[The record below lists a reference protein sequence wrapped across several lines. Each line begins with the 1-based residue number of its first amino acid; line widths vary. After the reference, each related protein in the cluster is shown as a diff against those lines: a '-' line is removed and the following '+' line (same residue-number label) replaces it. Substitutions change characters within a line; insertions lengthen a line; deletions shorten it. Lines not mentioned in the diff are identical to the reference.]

1 MPSTSKIGLVR
12 LSQHPS
18 MTDTLLL
25 VFLSRRNHS
34 SEKESHLTSVM
45 DRARTRPR
53 FVKPCSSYRLIW
65 VLVRLPL
72 ASCVC
77 FSLAS
82 SFPQSNYPMNARI
95 TNFLLSTMLSTQTL
109 PFWLPQ
115 SLQPSGSH
123 WRQSRRRALCGVSW
137 VCALHSLT
145 FLCPSE
151 IDGDRKPDP
160 GARGRTE
167 HYRVRSALLE
177 KAALL
182 SPRCQHWCDFFSWSP
197 VSKEVTAL
205 RSYSGC

>member
-18 MTDTLLL
+18 MIDTLLL

-53 FVKPCSSYRLIW
+53 FLKPCSSYRLIW

-82 SFPQSNYPMNARI
+82 SFPPSNYPMNVQI

-109 PFWLPQ
+109 PFRVPQ

-123 WRQSRRRALCGVSW
+123 WRQSRRHALCGVSW
-137 VCALHSLT
+137 VYALYSLA
-145 FLCPSE
+145 FF
-151 IDGDRKPDP
+151 
-160 GARGRTE
+160 
-167 HYRVRSALLE
+167 ALLRLME
-177 KAALL
+177 IENLILEPEEGPSATGL
-182 SPRCQHWCDFFSWSP
+182 
-197 VSKEVTAL
+197 EVPF
-205 RSYSGC
+205 